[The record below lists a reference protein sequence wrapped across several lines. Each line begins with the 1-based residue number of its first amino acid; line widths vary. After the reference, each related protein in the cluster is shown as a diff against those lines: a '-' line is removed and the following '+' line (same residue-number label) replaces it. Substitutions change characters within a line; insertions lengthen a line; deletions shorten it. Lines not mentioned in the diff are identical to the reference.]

1 MEEEGDEEEE
11 RLENMKDPQ
20 GVTCQAVVGG
30 GQEVPGMEF
39 VVFKTG

>member
-20 GVTCQAVVGG
+20 CVTCQAVVGG
-30 GQEVPGMEF
+30 GQEVPEMEF